1 MDRPVFIILF
11 ITTAIIVKDHR
22 VDQVVPA
29 TAVLW
34 VVILIV
40 SVDWIGVL
48 LFVDISRFMISQHFW
63 VFTARCTIVQSSE
76 STVLLLHVV
85 CLSVCPSV
93 RLSVCDVGGSG
104 VHGWKSWKLIKWTI
118 SPTHSLFIAQRAS
131 TYWQGKWE
139 FGNLGKTISAW
150 GGKKWRAGA

>member
-40 SVDWIGVL
+40 SVD
-48 LFVDISRFMISQHFW
+48 
-63 VFTARCTIVQSSE
+63 
-76 STVLLLHVV
+76 
-85 CLSVCPSV
+85 
-93 RLSVCDVGGSG
+93 
-104 VHGWKSWKLIKWTI
+104 
-118 SPTHSLFIAQRAS
+118 
-131 TYWQGKWE
+131 
-139 FGNLGKTISAW
+139 
-150 GGKKWRAGA
+150 